1 MKINCKPGDTAH
13 VIVPGPWLG
22 ALVSVLHAAP
32 AADFRLPDGYMHDGC
47 RPGLWVIESLGRD
60 FDAPTSNGGRKT
72 RFGVCADSC
81 LRPIRDSDEP
91 DEMLYFAGKPQEVV
105 A

>member
-1 MKINCKPGDTAH
+1 MNCKPGDIAH
-13 VIVPGPWLG
+13 VIVPGSWLG

-32 AADFRLPDGYMHDGC
+32 AADFRLPDGHMHDGC
-47 RPGLWVIESLGRD
+47 GPGLWVIESLGRD
-60 FDAPTSNGGRKT
+60 FDAPTSNGGRKA

-81 LRPIRDSDEP
+81 LRPIRDQDGEDEI
-91 DEMLYFAGKPQEVV
+91 LRLVGKPEGVT